1 MKKMAI
7 NFTNLKEG
15 SRIYFK
21 GITDQAALAQAID
34 EIEQDLYDH
43 GFDYWLGY
51 ENGVPFVE
59 IFLL

>member
-21 GITDQAALAQAID
+21 KGMADQALAQAID
-34 EIEQDLYDH
+34 ENRTRL
-43 GFDYWLGY
+43 
-51 ENGVPFVE
+51 V
-59 IFLL
+59 